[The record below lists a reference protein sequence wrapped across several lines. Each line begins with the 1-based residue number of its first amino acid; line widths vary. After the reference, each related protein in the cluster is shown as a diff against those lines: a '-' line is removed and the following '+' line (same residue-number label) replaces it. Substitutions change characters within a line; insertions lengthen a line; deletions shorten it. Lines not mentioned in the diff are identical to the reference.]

1 MLVTYVR
8 QCTFASGLILSPGGF
23 DGRNHSTD
31 RRGARRRIRL
41 SDSRATI
48 GTVDTFHALHEHD
61 HNLAAYCATC
71 ERWAVLDLE
80 RLIAEGRGEHFFVGR
95 KPRCNGPTRQP
106 NRNQA
111 NPGRPLLPPMIALA
125 TPHRTQKI
133 TQPMRA

>member
-61 HNLAAYCATC
+61 HNLAAYCATS

-80 RLIAEGRGEHFFVGR
+80 RLIAVGRGEHFLSVGSR
-95 KPRCNGPTRQP
+95 AVTAPQGNRIETR
-106 NRNQA
+106 R
-111 NPGRPLLPPMIALA
+111 
-125 TPHRTQKI
+125 TPVAPCCR
-133 TQPMRA
+133 R